1 MNKSQAI
8 KLLKDEGWTEADAKR
23 ALAGIDFSTNPGELA
38 IRRTISSFAGTEL
51 IQRQRLQAAQKGMV
65 TKKTKEIERKDEEYV
80 IQINQYEESLK
91 LAKEKYESEIQA
103 MLSRKT
109 DLETQVNSLVL
120 QNNELL
126 RVNEQLEKDKLEL
139 IKVKEELGKDRT
151 ELSRVKEQIE
161 KDKAELSK
169 VNEKLKK
176 DKTELSKVNEELEKD
191 NKYLKNI
198 VDQIKLS
205 IAIDVKNL
213 LRLEDSEIRKALIK
227 WYKSILG

>member
-1 MNKSQAI
+1 VNKSQAI

-23 ALAGIDFSTNPGELA
+23 ALAGIDFSTNLGELA

-103 MLSRKT
+103 MLLRKT
-109 DLETQVNSLVL
+109 DLETKVNSLVW

-126 RVNEQLEKDKLEL
+126 RVNEQLEKDKIEL

-176 DKTELSKVNEELEKD
+176 DKAELSKVNEELKKD
-191 NKYLKNI
+191 NKDLKNYI
-198 VDQIKLS
+198 DAIKLS

>member
-1 MNKSQAI
+1 MNKPQAI

-23 ALAGIDFSTNPGELA
+23 ALAGIDFDTNPNELT
-38 IRRTISSFAGTEL
+38 IRRTISTFAGSEL
-51 IQRQRLQAAQKGMV
+51 INRQRLQAAQKGMV

-80 IQINQYEESLK
+80 IKINQYEESLK

-103 MLSRKT
+103 MLLRKT
-109 DLETQVNSLVL
+109 DLETKVNSLVL

-126 RVNEQLEKDKLEL
+126 RVNEQLKKDKIEL

-169 VNEKLKK
+169 VNEKLEE
-176 DKTELSKVNEELEKD
+176 DKIELSKVNEELKKD
-191 NKYLKNI
+191 NKDLKNY
-198 VDQIKLS
+198 VDAIKLRL
-205 IAIDVKNL
+205 AIDVNNF

>member
-65 TKKTKEIERKDEEYV
+65 TKKTKEIERKDEEYG

-103 MLSRKT
+103 LLLRKT
-109 DLETQVNSLVL
+109 DLETQVNSIAL

-126 RVNEQLEKDKLEL
+126 RVNEQLEKDKLESV
-139 IKVKEELGKDRT
+139 KVK
-151 ELSRVKEQIE
+151 
-161 KDKAELSK
+161 
-169 VNEKLKK
+169 
-176 DKTELSKVNEELEKD
+176 EELEKD
-191 NKYLKNI
+191 NKNFKNI
-198 VDQIKLS
+198 VDAIKLE
-205 IAIDVKNL
+205 IQAL
-213 LRLEDSEIRKALIK
+213 LFK
-227 WYKSILG
+227 